1 MIYLRVKP
9 YIKKCY
15 CFVKSIEENRR
26 VTSTSKRKR
35 MVLLKCA
42 VFDSKNSRLIK
53 EQETKKL
60 LSNLGLK
67 TPLSKVSLVGDI
79 LF

>member
-1 MIYLRVKP
+1 
-9 YIKKCY
+9 
-15 CFVKSIEENRR
+15 
-26 VTSTSKRKR
+26 